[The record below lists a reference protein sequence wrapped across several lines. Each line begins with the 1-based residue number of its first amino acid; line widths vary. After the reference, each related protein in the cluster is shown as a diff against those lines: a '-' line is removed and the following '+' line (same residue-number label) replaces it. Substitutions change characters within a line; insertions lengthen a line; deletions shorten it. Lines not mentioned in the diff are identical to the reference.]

1 MSRVYTLTM
10 HITVGDDEDFDVAQ
24 FLADHCNSHH
34 HWHSHCPV
42 GDMNCPF
49 FETKTCSA
57 VNAKDWD
64 EHLTNY
70 KDIKTS

>member
-10 HITVGDDEDFDVAQ
+10 HITVDDDFDIAE
-24 FLADHCNSHH
+24 FMAERCHSHH
-34 HWHSHCPV
+34 HFRIHCPV

-57 VNAKDWD
+57 VNAEDWD